1 MLDLQAD
8 MATFFNPKEFASRIT
23 IEESGSIPFDVN
35 GIVSIAAME
44 KMERPGGNNNNGF
57 NPFAANGAEFNM
69 HSHQVLT
76 SWLPVLDRLAECPI
90 TIHDGPYAG
99 AYIIRFTERDGA
111 LSRFILNKQ

>member
-1 MLDLQAD
+1 MLNLAAD
-8 MATFFNPKEFASRIT
+8 MATFFNPEEFANRIS
-23 IEESGSIPFDVN
+23 IEEVGGVPFDVS

-76 SWLPVLDRLAECPI
+76 AWLPIYTRIADCPI

-99 AYIIRFTERDGA
+99 LYTIRIIERDGDLA
-111 LSRFILNKQ
+111 RFILNMQ